1 MKLLKV
7 LVLAFACLAMFG
19 CVSRPQAVRVFDI
32 PYQSEYYKVPAGE
45 VWQLTWTSPYQ
56 RGEVHPAY
64 DVRVLGQ
71 CYTSGERGT
80 SLHAFAV
87 GEDGL
92 LDISAG
98 YWSAAEIW
106 VPAGSEFYLKNEF
119 VRVRVEVHQSAFE
132 YNY

>member
-7 LVLAFACLAMFG
+7 LVLAFACLATFG
-19 CVSRPQAVRVFDI
+19 CVSPTQADRVFDI
-32 PYQSEYYKVPAGE
+32 PYQGDYYKVPAGE
-45 VWQLTWTSPYQ
+45 VWQLTWTSPYKK
-56 RGEVHPAY
+56 GEVHPAY

-71 CYTSGERGT
+71 CYTSGERDT
-80 SLHAFAV
+80 SLNAFAV
-87 GEDGL
+87 GEDGM

-98 YWSAAEIW
+98 YRSAAEIW

-119 VRVRVEVHQSAFE
+119 VRVRVKVYQSAFE